1 MADFVLVCS
10 GTATLE
16 TAITRKPN
24 VIIYKM
30 GLLNYLLYR
39 PLVKVPF
46 IGMENIVAGKMI
58 APEFIQFK
66 AKPKAIALKVLEI
79 FQDKNQ
85 YELTRNELAGI
96 KEKLGAPQAPLRAAK
111 SILAWINSASDRKL
125 S

>member
-1 MADFVLVCS
+1 
-10 GTATLE
+10 
-16 TAITRKPN
+16 
-24 VIIYKM
+24 M

-58 APEFIQFK
+58 ALEFIQFK

-96 KEKLGAPQAPLRAAK
+96 KKKLGAPQAPLRAAR
-111 SILAWINSASDRKL
+111 AYWPG
-125 S
+125 